1 MSDPRRKVAEVIVE
15 ASGWMQYWTVLLSC
29 GHQVVAQGRN
39 GKRPLTS
46 SCWICRNKQEGN
58 AR

>member
-1 MSDPRRKVAEVIVE
+1 MNDPRRKVVEVVVPP
-15 ASGWMQYWTVLLSC
+15 SGWAQYWLVRLSC

-46 SCWICRNKQEGN
+46 SCWICRNKQE
-58 AR
+58 ASA

>member
-1 MSDPRRKVAEVIVE
+1 MSPRRKVVEVLE
-15 ASGWMQYWTVLLSC
+15 SAKGWNQYWIVLLSC
-29 GHQVVAQGRN
+29 GHQVVAHGRN

-58 AR
+58 AQ